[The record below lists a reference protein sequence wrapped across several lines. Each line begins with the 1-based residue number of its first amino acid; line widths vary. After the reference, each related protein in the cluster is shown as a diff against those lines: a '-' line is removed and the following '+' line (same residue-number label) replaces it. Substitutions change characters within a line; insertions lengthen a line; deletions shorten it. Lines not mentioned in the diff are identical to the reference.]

1 MTDPLQ
7 ALPLPVPAAR
17 FPPPAPVQ
25 QHSFLFLVHTLKKCR
40 ASKGPAFFA
49 LFQTSSKLYL
59 PFYKNLYIFVK
70 GRKNGFLGKF
80 PVFFV
85 LCCKFVKHML
95 NLPLTGEGESNIQ
108 KVYFFVP
115 RFTKG
120 NALDREVEA

>member
-1 MTDPLQ
+1 MPINDSYDEQ
-7 ALPLPVPAAR
+7 AVIGAIAGALDR
-17 FPPPAPVQ
+17 FYTSLIEKVD
-25 QHSFLFLVHTLKKCR
+25 SLNIKKVMR
-40 ASKGPAFFA
+40 R
-49 LFQTSSKLYL
+49 
-59 PFYKNLYIFVK
+59 KNPYIFVK